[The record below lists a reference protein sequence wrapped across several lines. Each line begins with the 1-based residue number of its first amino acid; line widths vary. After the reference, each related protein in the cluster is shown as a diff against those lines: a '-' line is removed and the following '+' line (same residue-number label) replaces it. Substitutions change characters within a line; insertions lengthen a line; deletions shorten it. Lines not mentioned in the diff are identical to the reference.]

1 MLRFYFPNEIKNSTH
16 SDEKISRLK
25 HNKQSLK
32 TYSSKYTDKSFR
44 LYMPNKYYILTCSLK
59 DLKRKQNVLK
69 LETTRLLFSFFIEG
83 NNAYVQQDLNKH
95 LKSKT

>member
-1 MLRFYFPNEIKNSTH
+1 MT
-16 SDEKISRLK
+16 
-25 HNKQSLK
+25 
-32 TYSSKYTDKSFR
+32 
-44 LYMPNKYYILTCSLK
+44 NKYYILTCSLK

-83 NNAYVQQDLNKH
+83 NNAYVQRALNKH